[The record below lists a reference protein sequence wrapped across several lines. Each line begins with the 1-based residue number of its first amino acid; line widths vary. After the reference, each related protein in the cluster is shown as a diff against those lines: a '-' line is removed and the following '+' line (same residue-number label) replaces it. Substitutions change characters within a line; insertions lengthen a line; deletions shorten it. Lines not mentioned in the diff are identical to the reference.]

1 MTIQIEKNFSILDLK
16 KEEKFIEY
24 QAQEGFIF
32 TKVGNGL
39 YSFEEGAAFKASCVI
54 EYFKEDQGPKE
65 FYEAQGLKLI
75 YSYKG
80 KIGHWSYYLGP
91 YKEDLERRPDDRADL
106 YQALKRRNEIFWT
119 IIPLSLLLFSIYMV
133 YTSKNYYFFLLTL
146 AAGLLLNKSRL
157 INKELKEDED

>member
-1 MTIQIEKNFSILDLK
+1 MARQIEKNFSILDLK
-16 KEEKFIEY
+16 KEEKFIED
-24 QAQEGFIF
+24 QAQEGFIL
-32 TKVGNGL
+32 TRVADGT
-39 YSFEEGAAFKASCVI
+39 YSFQEGKAFKASCVI
-54 EYFKEDQGPKE
+54 EYYKEDQGPKG
-65 FYEAQGLKLI
+65 FYEAQGLKLV

-91 YKEDLERRPDDRADL
+91 YKENLERRKDDRKDL
-106 YQALKRRNEIFWT
+106 YQTLKRRNEIFWT